1 MSEQAAAG
9 ENKQVTPVDLV
20 FQGGGVKGIG
30 LVGAYSVLE
39 ERSYQPINMAG
50 ASAGAI
56 VAALIAAGYSA
67 NDLYHVMKELDLRTF
82 QDKRWKGLLPDFLH
96 HPLALLL
103 HKGFFK
109 GDEFYRWIKEKLGET
124 DRGEELTFGDLR
136 RNELAEGYPPVYYHK
151 VQVIVSDI
159 TDGRLVVLPRD
170 ADKLG
175 WDDPDRV
182 PVALAVRMSMSFP
195 FFFEPV
201 RRPVPMDNG
210 AEHLII
216 DGGMLSNFPVWLF
229 DAPEGTEAKRKTYGL
244 KLIRKDTRQPIV
256 EPGSSLIV
264 PDAEVPEKQ
273 KRLTMIGYMSRMVST
288 MMAAPD
294 RLYIEQEKFAN
305 TIGIPTLGVG
315 TMDFKMSDE
324 LKDGL
329 YESGRKEAE
338 AFLDKPDSEISPADT
353 PAASSP

>member
-1 MSEQAAAG
+1 MSEQAAG
-9 ENKQVTPVDLV
+9 ENKQVTHVDLV

-39 ERSYQPINMAG
+39 ERGYQPMNMAG

-56 VAALIAAGYSA
+56 VAALIATGYSA
-67 NDLYHVMKELDLRTF
+67 NDLYHVMRQLDLTEF
-82 QDKRWKGLLPDFLH
+82 QDKRWKGLLPDILH
-96 HPLALLL
+96 YPLAVLLYR
-103 HKGFFK
+103 GFFK
-109 GDEFYRWIKEKLGET
+109 GDEFYRWIKEKLGEN
-124 DRGEELTFGDLR
+124 DLGEELTFGDLR
-136 RNELAEGYPPVYYHK
+136 RNDLAEGYPPVYYHK

-159 TDGRLVVLPRD
+159 TGGRLVVLPRD

-201 RRPVPMDNG
+201 RRPVPTDNG

-229 DAPEGTEAKRKTYGL
+229 DAPEGAEAKRKTYGL
-244 KLIRKDTRQPIV
+244 KLITKDTRKPIMQ
-256 EPGSSLIV
+256 PGSSLIV
-264 PDAEVPEKQ
+264 PDAEVPERQ
-273 KRLTMIGYMSRMVST
+273 ERLTTVRYMSRMVST
-288 MMAAPD
+288 MMEASD
-294 RLYIEQEKFAN
+294 RLYIEQKKFAT
-305 TIGIPTLGVG
+305 TISIPTLGVG
-315 TMDFKMSDE
+315 TMDFKMSDK
-324 LKDGL
+324 LKDRL

-338 AFLDKPDSEISPADT
+338 EFLDKPESGTSPAET
-353 PAASSP
+353 PSA